1 CAWRPRTASVTR
13 FWPRASSHS
22 SGTSFRC
29 TRMPARGCSSASTR
43 SAGRREGPC
52 GSAMRTAARLSLA
65 SIPGLERHMFRSRQ
79 RGFSLLEVVVAL
91 VVVGLTLAGALGAAA
106 ADIRASRKVADAVLA
121 RIELMS
127 ATELA
132 ELGANEAGRFG
143 APMERYHWRAD
154 VRPVSGELDL
164 MEVHVSISWA
174 GGSLEVSTR
183 LARSLDSAP

>member
-1 CAWRPRTASVTR
+1 
-13 FWPRASSHS
+13 
-22 SGTSFRC
+22 
-29 TRMPARGCSSASTR
+29 M
-43 SAGRREGPC
+43 
-52 GSAMRTAARLSLA
+52 A

-106 ADIRASRKVADAVLA
+106 ADIRASRKVADALEAAALADAVLA